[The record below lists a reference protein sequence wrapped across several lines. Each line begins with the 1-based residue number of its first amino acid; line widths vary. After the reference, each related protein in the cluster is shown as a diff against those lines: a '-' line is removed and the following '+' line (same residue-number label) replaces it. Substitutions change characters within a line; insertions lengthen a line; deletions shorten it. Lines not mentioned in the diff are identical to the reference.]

1 MRLATTLGLAL
12 ALAAVPALA
21 QPPHGQGGQGGQ
33 ERGRGGGPPHAR
45 GDQGPPQQQHGQG
58 RGQGQQGQGPGRNA
72 PSRIADADRS
82 VIQGYFGQQ
91 FAQGN
96 CPPGLAKK
104 NNGCQPP
111 GQARQWAVGQ
121 RLPAGLGYPLPP
133 ELLRRLAPPAGH
145 TYMRVGTDILMIATG
160 TGMVVSGLANLLQ

>member
-1 MRLATTLGLAL
+1 MKLAAALAL
-12 ALAAVPALA
+12 ALLLAGPAFA
-21 QPPHGQGGQGGQ
+21 QGQGHGRGHGGGPGGGQGRDHG
-33 ERGRGGGPPHAR
+33 
-45 GDQGPPQQQHGQG
+45 QQQHGQ
-58 RGQGQQGQGPGRNA
+58 QGQG
-72 PSRIADADRS
+72 RIGDADRS
-82 VIQGYFGQQ
+82 LIQGYFGQQ

-133 ELLRRLAPPAGH
+133 DLLRRLSPPAGY

-160 TGMVVSGLANLLQ
+160 TGMVVSGLADLLR

>member
-1 MRLATTLGLAL
+1 MKPSAAIAL
-12 ALAAVPALA
+12 ALLLASPALA
-21 QPPHGQGGQGGQ
+21 QGQGHGRGQGG
-33 ERGRGGGPPHAR
+33 GGGHGR
-45 GDQGPPQQQHGQG
+45 DHSQQQHGQQQHGQG
-58 RGQGQQGQGPGRNA
+58 HGG
-72 PSRIADADRS
+72 RIADADRS
-82 VIQGYFGQQ
+82 LIQGYFGQQ

-111 GQARQWAVGQ
+111 GQARRWAVGQ
-121 RLPAGLGYPLPP
+121 RLPDGLGYPLPP

>member
-1 MRLATTLGLAL
+1 MVELPHPAAL
-12 ALAAVPALA
+12 AHQGVERAVVA
-21 QPPHGQGGQGGQ
+21 
-33 ERGRGGGPPHAR
+33 AR
-45 GDQGPPQQQHGQG
+45 GL
-58 RGQGQQGQGPGRNA
+58 R
-72 PSRIADADRS
+72 
-82 VIQGYFGQQ
+82 VGQQ

-160 TGMVVSGLANLLQ
+160 TGMVVSGLTNLLQ

>member
-1 MRLATTLGLAL
+1 MKLSAAIAL
-12 ALAAVPALA
+12 ALLLASPALA
-21 QPPHGQGGQGGQ
+21 QGQGHGRGQGG
-33 ERGRGGGPPHAR
+33 GGGHGR
-45 GDQGPPQQQHGQG
+45 DHSQQQHGQG
-58 RGQGQQGQGPGRNA
+58 HGG
-72 PSRIADADRS
+72 RIADADRS
-82 VIQGYFGQQ
+82 LIQGYFGQQ

-111 GQARQWAVGQ
+111 GQARRWAVGQ
-121 RLPAGLGYPLPP
+121 RLPDGLGYPLPP

>member
-1 MRLATTLGLAL
+1 MKRAAFVAL
-12 ALAAVPALA
+12 ALLLASPAFA
-21 QPPHGQGGQGGQ
+21 QGQGHGRGQGGGGQGGGH
-33 ERGRGGGPPHAR
+33 GRDHT
-45 GDQGPPQQQHGQG
+45 QQQQHGQG
-58 RGQGQQGQGPGRNA
+58 QGHGQG
-72 PSRIADADRS
+72 RIADADRS
-82 VIQGYFGQQ
+82 LIQGYFGQQ

-133 ELLRRLAPPAGH
+133 DLLRRLSPPAGY

-160 TGMVVSGLANLLQ
+160 TGLVAAGIADLLR

>member
-1 MRLATTLGLAL
+1 MKPSAAIAL
-12 ALAAVPALA
+12 ALLLASPALA
-21 QPPHGQGGQGGQ
+21 QGQGHGRGQGG
-33 ERGRGGGPPHAR
+33 GGGHGRDHA
-45 GDQGPPQQQHGQG
+45 QQQHGQG
-58 RGQGQQGQGPGRNA
+58 HGG
-72 PSRIADADRS
+72 RIADADRS
-82 VIQGYFGQQ
+82 LIQGYFGQQ

-96 CPPGLAKK
+96 CPPGLARK